1 MRHPSPPAPLMRPS
15 SDRAARSVMSVR
27 PVTPVMSVM
36 SVLVL
41 CALVIGVFSWTAPV
55 TAHATETTAT
65 ETPATGQAG
74 QPVVIRDGH
83 VDFGPVVTDG
93 TMSLQLRDDTIAPPQ
108 WRNPQ
113 DMVLVLD
120 NTATQRL
127 PDGNEFEFTGATG
140 GQNVWVIPQTQK
152 PGVPWLGWNT
162 QSPTLEGVVD
172 RGVTFTY
179 EGHQGPGNFSLFL
192 QDGGLNGA
200 EKVFIDTGDT
210 AWVDL
215 GTHTH
220 ANWVFTEPGV
230 HLVKLAVTAGE
241 HTADAVLRFVVSDS
255 QASDAEISHAA
266 SAQWAG
272 PGESTAAEDSSAVD
286 PILLVGI
293 GLFALAIIIVTATL
307 WLRRK

>member
-1 MRHPSPPAPLMRPS
+1 MPPSASPERSPLTTIG
-15 SDRAARSVMSVR
+15 AFIT
-27 PVTPVMSVM
+27 VTMALFA
-36 SVLVL
+36 LVL
-41 CALVIGVFSWTAPV
+41 GTSGWVGATP
-55 TAHATETTAT
+55 AHATEA
-65 ETPATGQAG
+65 PSAGQDG

-93 TMSLQLRDDTIAPPQ
+93 AMSLQLRDDTVAPPQ

-120 NTATQRL
+120 HASEQRI
-127 PDGNEFEFTGATG
+127 PEGKEFEFTGATG

-192 QDGGLNGA
+192 QDGGLNGP
-200 EKVFIDTGDT
+200 EKVFVNTGGT

-230 HLVKLAVTAGE
+230 HLVKIGVAAGE
-241 HTADAVLRFVVSDS
+241 RTATAVLRFAVSGEEVSDA
-255 QASDAEISHAA
+255 QITQAA
-266 SAQWAG
+266 SEQWTG
-272 PGESTAAEDSSAVD
+272 PSANTADGESSGVD

-293 GLFALAIIIVTATL
+293 GLFALAIIIVSATL